1 MNNDRQSRTVT
12 NLLLR
17 CNIVVAIAVLCG
29 SASACSGDDKTPV
42 TGLGPEATGTCLLV
56 DDSVGAEINDLPTVD
71 CAEEHTHEI
80 YAIINSASSAY
91 PGFEALEAEAQ
102 VLCLEAFE
110 PYVGISPFDSNLFYS
125 WIVPTLTSWED
136 KDVNESAG
144 VESNGDR
151 EIICVV
157 GRNDSEFVTGSFEG
171 TRQ

>member
-1 MNNDRQSRTVT
+1 MT
-12 NLLLR
+12 
-17 CNIVVAIAVLCG
+17 VVAIVLLCG

-136 KDVNESAG
+136 KDVKESAG